1 MPPSKV
7 IILDMITNP
16 AVRVFD
22 KVRPRTSLHI
32 PILTC
37 ATALLFLMGPLA
49 AATPPDVELQASVR
63 VRTAAASPIAVGTTA
78 QSSGEVA
85 ALRKATVA
93 AEVAGRVVRRVVEA
107 GDLKDSGALLLE
119 LDDTNAQLALR
130 QAQASAKARQADLA
144 HARHEY
150 QRSSRLLQ
158 RKVVSQDTVDDLRF
172 AQAAAAAQ
180 YDAAQAN
187 VAVARKAVADAQ
199 VVAPFAGQIEQV
211 HVQVGDFVNPG
222 QPVVTL
228 TDFSAARVIV
238 GVSTGQANTLRTGVQ
253 TTITSSDLGGQPVAA
268 RITSV
273 GRIKDAVSG
282 TYPVELRIDQL
293 NNLPF
298 REGMVVQVRWP
309 QTDAQQVPLSVPG
322 SALMRQSDGIYVF
335 TVEQGSARLTQVR
348 IGKSDG
354 QRVEILEGLSQGDQ
368 VVIEGLFALRDG
380 APVEVVQSI
389 LPSTSSRSTP
399 NQPAS

>member
-1 MPPSKV
+1 M
-7 IILDMITNP
+7 
-16 AVRVFD
+16 
-22 KVRPRTSLHI
+22 
-32 PILTC
+32 
-37 ATALLFLMGPLA
+37 
-49 AATPPDVELQASVR
+49 
-63 VRTAAASPIAVGTTA
+63 
-78 QSSGEVA
+78 
-85 ALRKATVA
+85 
-93 AEVAGRVVRRVVEA
+93 
-107 GDLKDSGALLLE
+107 
-119 LDDTNAQLALR
+119 
-130 QAQASAKARQADLA
+130 
-144 HARHEY
+144 
-150 QRSSRLLQ
+150 
-158 RKVVSQDTVDDLRF
+158 
-172 AQAAAAAQ
+172 
-180 YDAAQAN
+180 
-187 VAVARKAVADAQ
+187 
-199 VVAPFAGQIEQV
+199 
-211 HVQVGDFVNPG
+211 QVGDFVNPG
-222 QPVVTL
+222 QAVVTL
-228 TDFSAARVIV
+228 TDFSAARVIA
-238 GVSTGQANTLRTGVQ
+238 GVSTGQANNLRTGLQ
-253 TTITSSDLGGQPVAA
+253 TTITSSDLGGEPVAA

-309 QTDAQQVPLSVPG
+309 QTNAQQVPLSVPG

-399 NQPAS
+399 DQPAS